1 MLKCDDNKIR
11 IRVPQTQHTQPPRD
25 EKVSVSFENINLKNN
40 NNKNTAHVISNTTE
54 LYNPLY
60 ILYSFIENALN
71 RFDFRS
77 ARLYD
82 FGVVIFFN
90 IGTTHCVRS

>member
-1 MLKCDDNKIR
+1 MIIKSVYLYI
-11 IRVPQTQHTQPPRD
+11 IIELILQIEHVHPPGD

-40 NNKNTAHVISNTTE
+40 NNTAHVIPNTTE

-60 ILYSFIENALN
+60 IIYSFIVYALN

-90 IGTTHCVRS
+90 TTHCVRS